1 MAKRHLLN
9 LASKASLWTQK
20 HIELDGTTYSIAL
33 YTYYNRSG
41 FVHQAILSINNEEV
55 AHAKAQY
62 INRTWERFTG
72 ASVYR
77 QALNYAVASKDI
89 TNWTKE
95 EIFKNL
101 DESI

>member
-1 MAKRHLLN
+1 MKRHILR
-9 LASKASLWTQK
+9 LAKPASLWTQK
-20 HIELDGTTYSIAL
+20 HIEIDGTTYSLAL
-33 YTYYNRSG
+33 YTYYNSTG
-41 FVHQAILSINNEEV
+41 FVHHAILSINNEEV

-77 QALNYAVASKDI
+77 QALDYAIKSKDI

-95 EIFKNL
+95 EIFKSL
-101 DESI
+101 DQSI